1 LPELSITNAVPADV
15 SVAITTPVFAPVA
28 PANPVFAPVP
38 DDVATFAPVVA
49 PTLPV
54 VPEETSVTPRSANV
68 DGLFVSV
75 KPDAVKSL
83 TTSTLD

>member
-1 LPELSITNAVPADV
+1 M
-15 SVAITTPVFAPVA
+15 TTPVFAP
-28 PANPVFAPVP
+28 
-38 DDVATFAPVVA
+38 VA

-68 DGLFVSV
+68 DDLLVSV

-83 TTSTLD
+83 TTSTLDWIIGWPVAVFTNEETCPLLFEDVIPALLSS